1 MKNRRR
7 KGIRGLVLALAIAAL
22 VAPAANGKIYLTKT
36 GAEVAPGYSQQAL
49 KAMNARWSKLA
60 DYYQHKHS
68 YTPQAL
74 QAMNQRW
81 TARAAAYKVAV
92 APDDRGGIRGAGP
105 SVERSDY
112 ADRQLANLQAK
123 AALVAQAFHVDDR
136 AGVRGPGP
144 VETPV
149 VVAIHGGGFDWTD
162 AGIGAAIA
170 AFTAA
175 VLLGGAAMTRRRRAG
190 LAV

>member
-49 KAMNARWSKLA
+49 
-60 DYYQHKHS
+60 
-68 YTPQAL
+68 

-112 ADRQLANLQAK
+112 VDRQLANLQAK

-136 AGVRGPGP
+136 AGIHGPGP